1 MQEIKKFY
9 KQLQRKKSRQTDKQI
24 NEQMDERYFIG
35 PTLRG
40 SKHKKSGVSNKNF
53 LEREY

>member
-1 MQEIKKFY
+1 
-9 KQLQRKKSRQTDKQI
+9 
-24 NEQMDERYFIG
+24 MDERYFIG